1 MSVIIKRSG
10 VLDTFQDVG
19 RFGYGCWGINPSGVM
34 DQFALMAANALVGNS
49 LTETVLEMHY
59 PAPTLYFSTPALISL
74 AGGDFEA
81 RINDIPIS
89 NWKTIVVP
97 KDTSLTFNNK
107 NSGFRSYLSV
117 HRGFALP
124 EWLGSKSTNL
134 KVRVGGF
141 EGRALRKDDE
151 IAMNVTMHKSTLQIF
166 PWTINHQEIYQ
177 PSSIINF
184 LPSRIWKSLGHD
196 IQHKILSAQ
205 MKILPASD
213 RMGYYFDNE
222 PILLPEGEDLLSSA
236 VEFGTIQI
244 LPSGKL
250 VCLMADHQ
258 TTGGYPRLGSVISS
272 HLPKL
277 AQMSPGSAF
286 SLAPVSLEEAEKRLF
301 SQQQNLRLAAS
312 TIQEKLKSVLQ

>member
-10 VLDTFQDVG
+10 VLDTFQDAG
-19 RFGYGCWGINPSGVM
+19 RFGYGGWGINPSGAM

-49 LTETVLEMHY
+49 LTEAAIEMHY
-59 PAPTLYFSTPALISL
+59 PAPALYFSTPALISL
-74 AGGDFEA
+74 TGADFDPH
-81 RINDIPIS
+81 INNMPIS
-89 NWKTIVVP
+89 NWKTISVP
-97 KDTSLTFNNK
+97 KEATLTFNKK

-117 HRGFALP
+117 HGGFAIP
-124 EWLGSKSTNL
+124 HWLGSESTNL
-134 KVRVGGF
+134 KVGLGGF

-151 IAMNVTMHKSTLQIF
+151 LPMNVTLHKSTLQTF
-166 PWTINHQEIYQ
+166 PWTINHQEVYQ

-184 LPSRIWKSLGHD
+184 LPSCIWESLPND
-196 IQHKILSAQ
+196 IQHKILSTQ

-222 PILLPEGEDLLSSA
+222 SILLPEREELLSSA
-236 VEFGTIQI
+236 VDFGTIQI

-258 TTGGYPRLGSVISS
+258 TTGGYPTLGSVISS

-286 SLAPVSLEEAEKRLF
+286 SLAPVSLDEAEKILF

-312 TIQEKLKSVLQ
+312 AIQEKLKPIL